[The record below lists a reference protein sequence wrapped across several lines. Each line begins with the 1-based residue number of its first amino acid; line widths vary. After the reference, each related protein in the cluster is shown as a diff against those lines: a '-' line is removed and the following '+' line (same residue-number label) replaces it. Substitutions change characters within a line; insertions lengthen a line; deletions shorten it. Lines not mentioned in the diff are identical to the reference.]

1 MEKIKT
7 QPKEICRTF
16 EIAGHTVIVDD
27 FIYRKLFKDPDILPK
42 RKYTFIR
49 SIRIT
54 DGYPRIVLKSNGKVI
69 TLSKYIMHAGKGELV
84 DHRDRNRLNNRR
96 SNLRIATRRENMLNR
111 KIKNNTGL
119 IGVSAYADRGK
130 FYIKAAFTISR
141 KKRKVSAFY
150 CPDTPFNRI
159 LAALAHDKFVLQQGE
174 EEFAPLNFPCWQY
187 EPLRSIL
194 LNEDLGKLKEKSPAI
209 SLFGKAIPMRRDL
222 RCGSDNEKIKSKNFV
237 GRGA

>member
-16 EIAGHTVIVDD
+16 EIAGHTVIIDD
-27 FIYRKLFKDPDILPK
+27 FIYRRLFKDPDVLPK

-69 TLSKYIMHAGKGELV
+69 TLSKYIMHAGKDELV

-111 KIKNNTGL
+111 KLKNNTGL
-119 IGVSAYADRGK
+119 IGVSAYADRGY
-130 FYIKAAFTISR
+130 FYVKASFTISR
-141 KKRKVSAFY
+141 KKRQVLAFY

-159 LAALAHDKFVLQQGE
+159 LAALAHDKFVLQEGD

-194 LNEDLGKLKEKSPAI
+194 LAEDLSKYKEKNKKLI
-209 SLFGKAIPMRRDL
+209 IHNIRQNKTLDK
-222 RCGSDNEKIKSKNFV
+222 K
-237 GRGA
+237 